1 MKCDS
6 GLLVLYS
13 IVRFFVIVQIACN
26 RVLKYLPSLASN
38 FQILTSSTQLGDK
51 WVNRSLQRDLFQKRT
66 CRCFILDLW
75 HTSSSLQFRIDID
88 SFFVPNYIAHKLHC
102 MAKFEYFSLNCRF
115 FCLKKVNFTFTQ
127 MPCPHKNG
135 IFPITHFSCQPER
148 VW

>member
-51 WVNRSLQRDLFQKRT
+51 
-66 CRCFILDLW
+66 
-75 HTSSSLQFRIDID
+75 
-88 SFFVPNYIAHKLHC
+88 
-102 MAKFEYFSLNCRF
+102 
-115 FCLKKVNFTFTQ
+115 
-127 MPCPHKNG
+127 
-135 IFPITHFSCQPER
+135 
-148 VW
+148 